1 MRIPYSTLGICLALS
16 ILFGSCIQLPISM
29 PAQHPTIHSPSTPS
43 IKAFTGD
50 LLNQIYSLEEHMPL
64 AESEVYVV
72 PDETEQAAFASLILS
87 IGRGNLLHAVELAD
101 ANNYVLVHFSDRGD
115 ENVASYLLRE
125 KNPIVKGWG
134 FYALREKLANNIIIE
149 APHPISDK
157 NSDLVA
163 LNLYRTLNA
172 RALLIAGTHRNA
184 NGEKQADVSHV
195 PVSIFQAVHLAL
207 LQDSSSLTNTP
218 IVLQIHGFSSDK
230 HPNYPQVVLGF
241 GQKASQ
247 AEILY
252 SQNLVDALSTRNIR
266 AGTCAGDSWQDLCGT
281 NNVQG
286 AYAGDMI
293 FIHIEIDETVR
304 SNDSMLVAAL
314 VQVFSK

>member
-1 MRIPYSTLGICLALS
+1 MQISYSILGICLAFSL
-16 ILFGSCIQLPISM
+16 LVTSCIPLPTSM
-29 PAQHPTIHSPSTPS
+29 PKHHPTINPSSTPI
-43 IKAFTGD
+43 IKAFTGN
-50 LLNQIYSLEEHMPL
+50 LLNQVYNLEEHMPL
-64 AESEVYVV
+64 ADSEVYVV
-72 PDETEQAAFASLILS
+72 PDEAEQRAFASLISS
-87 IGRGNLLHAVELAD
+87 IELGNLLHAVELAD
-101 ANNYVLVHFSDRGD
+101 ANNYVLVHFSDCGD
-115 ENVASYLLRE
+115 ENLASYLLRE

-134 FYALREKLANNIIIE
+134 LYALRDKLTNNIIIE

-163 LNLYRTLNA
+163 LSLYRALNA

-184 NGEKQADVSHV
+184 NRKKQADVSHV
-195 PVSIFQAVHLAL
+195 PGSIFQAVHLAL
-207 LQDSSSLTNTP
+207 LQDSPSLTDTP
-218 IVLQIHGFSSDK
+218 IVLQIHGFASDK

-241 GQKASQ
+241 GQMASQ
-247 AEILY
+247 AEIFY

-266 AGTCAGDSWQDLCGT
+266 AGICKGDSWQDLCGK

-286 AYAGDMI
+286 AFAGDMI
-293 FIHIEIDETVR
+293 FIHVEIDETVR